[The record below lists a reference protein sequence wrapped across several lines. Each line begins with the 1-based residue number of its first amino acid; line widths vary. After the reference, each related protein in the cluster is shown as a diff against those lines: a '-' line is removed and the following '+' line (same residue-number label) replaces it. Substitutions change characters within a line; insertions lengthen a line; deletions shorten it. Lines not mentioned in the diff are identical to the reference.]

1 MVTFKFSILAEDGAY
16 AYEAVKDILKEE
28 EPSIHT
34 RMTKEDVLLAK
45 DGLLEPIF
53 DFFPPPFFSEKKPT
67 HTYEGGLPKQQKM
80 PEILFCLFSTR
91 GTSV

>member
-45 DGLLEPIF
+45 DGLLERTV
-53 DFFPPPFFSEKKPT
+53 FFPPDFLLTFPSPVFPGKKPT
-67 HTYEGGLPKQQKM
+67 HTKN
-80 PEILFCLFSTR
+80 
-91 GTSV
+91 

>member
-45 DGLLEPIF
+45 DGLLEP
-53 DFFPPPFFSEKKPT
+53 S
-67 HTYEGGLPKQQKM
+67 
-80 PEILFCLFSTR
+80 
-91 GTSV
+91 

>member
-45 DGLLEPIF
+45 DGLLEPKKC
-53 DFFPPPFFSEKKPT
+53 FFFHRKFLTSPHPRFFQKKKT
-67 HTYEGGLPKQQKM
+67 HTHTHTQ
-80 PEILFCLFSTR
+80 I
-91 GTSV
+91 